1 VKFCKNVPLAAKRM
15 FAGFES
21 QFSVAE
27 IKRIVTAL
35 ASDERMETVWPAI
48 QNWNDSQIEHF
59 VRLALLFA
67 DPNILTDLTLPPE
80 QRLYLSKGP
89 YSLQITAEQFAEAIE
104 ANRAEAAMFWPGI
117 VEDIL
122 PKLHAFSKQQYD
134 YGFGLWSS
142 IQDITAPNR
151 RGKGEPR
158 EIAYG
163 NAMTRTLES
172 ILALT
177 RDKQEQ
183 VIATLTEVVFG
194 YSTGEKIDPDR
205 IKARRKRARRKSRAP
220 SR

>member
-1 VKFCKNVPLAAKRM
+1 M

-142 IQDITAPNR
+142 IQDIPAPNR

-163 NAMTRTLES
+163 NAMTRTLEE
-172 ILALT
+172 IGALSF
-177 RDKQEQ
+177 DKQNHVVAVLTD
-183 VIATLTEVVFG
+183 VIFDHSNAERVD
-194 YSTGEKIDPDR
+194 SER
-205 IKARRKRARRKSRAP
+205 ISQRRKRNRRKTKAP
-220 SR
+220 